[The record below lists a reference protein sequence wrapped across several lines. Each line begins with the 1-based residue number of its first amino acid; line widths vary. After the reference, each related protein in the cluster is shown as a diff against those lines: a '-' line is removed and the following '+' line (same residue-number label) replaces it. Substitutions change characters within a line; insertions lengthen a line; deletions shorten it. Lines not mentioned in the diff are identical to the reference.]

1 MKQLCAC
8 TWSSDVNK
16 RAFPS
21 TDILHTAFCTGVRN
35 MSKDYLVFSSVEMP
49 VHKLRFTRKD
59 IDYTHAH
66 GPHLCTDWGVKG
78 STCNTQLSTDE
89 QNGVS

>member
-49 VHKLRFTRKD
+49 YTVLCAFSHTAEVFKLELHT
-59 IDYTHAH
+59 
-66 GPHLCTDWGVKG
+66 L
-78 STCNTQLSTDE
+78 DE
-89 QNGVS
+89 Y